1 VGKFVGEFKSILP
14 LRGSK
19 FSRRTMKKAQITLL
33 AVLALATAATIGCSG
48 ASSAKNTVPT
58 FTQLAFESN
67 QTVSP
72 ATDLFLMNLDGTNV
86 TPIATPTDGGYEPS
100 VSANVNTVVYL
111 NDGNIW
117 TSNASGST
125 QTQVTDVDTST
136 TYIYSARLSPDGTK
150 IVYGEAVESADSGD
164 LWVMNVDGTNPV
176 NLTSTITGSEIA
188 CYSGSF
194 SADST
199 QIVFLCQNENN
210 GTYSLNTVNADGTSL
225 TSVFSSNA
233 TYCADW
239 CDTPAFSA
247 DGTEILFVSDDVP
260 QSAAKPRQ
268 PKASRSILHGKRQ
281 RPSPKGPTTGYGI
294 VSVALDGSNPTV
306 VNSTGAYELI
316 VLNST
321 LFYTQYDATS
331 EEDQIFSANLDG
343 SSPVMLTDSSSY
355 SSYLGVNVD

>member
-1 VGKFVGEFKSILP
+1 
-14 LRGSK
+14 
-19 FSRRTMKKAQITLL
+19 MKKAQITLL
-33 AVLALATAATIGCSG
+33 AVLALATAATIGCNG

-72 ATDLFLMNLDGTNV
+72 ATDLFLMNLDGTSV
-86 TPIATPTDGGYEPS
+86 APIPFSTTDVNSPS
-100 VSANVNTVVYL
+100 VSATSGTIAFDSDENVWV
-111 NDGNIW
+111 
-117 TSNASGST
+117 SNASGST
-125 QTQVTDVDTST
+125 QTQLTTTSGS
-136 TYIYSARLSPDGTK
+136 TYVYSVRISPDGTK
-150 IVYGEAVESADSGD
+150 IVYGQGDESTETGDIWLVNADGSS
-164 LWVMNVDGTNPV
+164 PV
-176 NLTSTITGSEIA
+176 NLSSSATDVY
-188 CYSGSF
+188 CYSGNF
-194 SADST
+194 SADGT
-199 QIVFLCQNENN
+199 QVVFMCVNEDTNVI
-210 GTYSLNTVNADGTSL
+210 SLNTVNVDGTGL
-225 TSVFSSNA
+225 TTVFSSNA

-306 VNSTGAYELI
+306 INSTGAYELI